1 MVGEIIGLIC
11 GSLLLILGISMLVNT
26 ILSQKL
32 AKKYAAEWEIL
43 NPNLAR
49 RIREIDKIVEDYS
62 DVEAEINMYKKE
74 VDFLQNEVKYVL
86 DKGPYQEALIGY
98 YSKIEVLLRKKRD
111 YLRLMYERNEYVHQQ
126 HDYIDQK
133 IPKWLWY

>member
-11 GSLLLILGISMLVNT
+11 GSLLFILGISMLLNT

-49 RIREIDKIVEDYS
+49 RIREIDKVIEDY
-62 DVEAEINMYKKE
+62 DEVCAELDMYKKE
-74 VDFLQNEVKYVL
+74 FDFLENEMKYVR
-86 DKGPYQEALIGY
+86 DKEPYQDALIGY

-111 YLRLMYERNEYVHQQ
+111 YLKLMYERNEYVHQQ
-126 HDYIDQK
+126 RDYVDQK